1 MKIYKTADLAEVH
14 QHPIKKE
21 KIYISGRYGG
31 SFIFSNNKLSFEL
44 YDVKTQLDCFC
55 IIGGKVYRRV
65 DITEEE
71 TRALLLNEQNIK
83 INLPE
88 IFIEN
93 INPSANLSYK
103 FDVFT
108 SYLSNYPEDYDNSL
122 VVFDAQ
128 SKSLIHKPIK
138 AIYHKKID
146 KSVYGFDRSQNE
158 FFKRNLKLERE
169 WGFTP
174 CFNTNKSSDPI
185 LLKNVLITFIG
196 PKEES
201 MFTENSKPRLT
212 FSGGS
217 VFGFHDLDGTVIWE
231 LGIPEAIDD
240 MRLHND
246 MLYIAIYD
254 QLRVINPLNGEII
267 KVIETGTSL
276 PDYRQ
281 FSAHVF
287 VDDNFIF
294 YTHAEDEILIIY
306 DVNTYKLV
314 HKVSLPEGHQP
325 QWHQFTDENTG
336 KHYFTVNN
344 NSQYVARSP
353 VLEVDPA
360 NLLSHV
366 EFEVEPE
373 KTVEFMSVN
382 GDDSQQELVISMTSE
397 SLDDAL
403 RFGEIHTRD
412 LTQHHSFNHYGMSF
426 AGRVPTDTFN
436 GTVRF
441 VLSGCNADKTLI
453 TERLAI
459 MEKRFALWVEDEGF
473 YACTDNSILT
483 HLVTEY
489 KA

>member
-1 MKIYKTADLAEVH
+1 MRIYKTVDTVDIH
-14 QHPIKKE
+14 QHPNTKKLYVNGTNAGSLIFNENMKYEIYSESEHLEEFYVLSGILYRKFEHLTENKGSTFVDERNKKLNIPEFFINNIYTDEKLAIKNYGVCVRYVRNYPK
-21 KIYISGRYGG
+21 KRDRRLVILDFNNQTVIDNNLDSIFYKQIDDSIYE
-31 SFIFSNNKLSFEL
+31 FNDDNNEV
-44 YDVKTQLDCFC
+44 VKRD
-55 IIGGKVYRRV
+55 
-65 DITEEE
+65 
-71 TRALLLNEQNIK
+71 LLLNNLWSFKPKFQATKASGFIK
-83 INLPE
+83 WQD
-88 IFIEN
+88 
-93 INPSANLSYK
+93 K
-103 FDVFT
+103 FFVF
-108 SYLSNYPEDYDNSL
+108 L
-122 VVFDAQ
+122 
-128 SKSLIHKPIK
+128 
-138 AIYHKKID
+138 
-146 KSVYGFDRSQNE
+146 
-158 FFKRNLKLERE
+158 
-169 WGFTP
+169 
-174 CFNTNKSSDPI
+174 
-185 LLKNVLITFIG
+185 G

-217 VFGFHDLDGTVIWE
+217 VFGFNDIDGTVIWE
-231 LGIPEAIDD
+231 LDIPEAIDD

-246 MLYIAIYD
+246 MLYIAIYA

-287 VDDNFIF
+287 VDDNYIF
-294 YTHAEDEILIIY
+294 YTHAEDEVLIIY
-306 DVNTYKLV
+306 DVNTYELV
-314 HKVSLPEGHQP
+314 HKVSLPVDHQP

-344 NSQYVARSP
+344 NSQFVARSP

-373 KTVEFMSVN
+373 KTVEFISVN
-382 GDDSQQELVISMTSE
+382 GDASQQELVITMTSE

-426 AGRVPTDTFN
+426 AGRKPTETFN

-441 VLSGCNADKTLI
+441 VLSGCNADKNLI

-459 MEKRFALWVEDEGF
+459 MEKRFDIWVEDEGF
-473 YACTDNSILT
+473 YACTDNSVLT